1 MEKHKEV
8 IKQHE
13 NVHSI
18 TVSISFE
25 SLWPGFWDSEMKIN
39 SKLLSFS
46 HLFLFRTSQRTYI
59 PNPTS
64 YSEMLHSKLCTTQL
78 CELCC
83 SVISNWGY
91 GMCTH
96 KSQEALLEAACLQH
110 GSGMQR
116 IVGPGSIWVPS
127 CSPWPHPDKKQTN
140 QQNKRATETDHM
152 LELGKQ

>member
-1 MEKHKEV
+1 MRMCTASQFLFPLRVFGQASETVRWK
-8 IKQHE
+8 
-13 NVHSI
+13 SI
-18 TVSISFE
+18 ANCCLI
-25 SLWPGFWDSEMKIN
+25 
-39 SKLLSFS
+39 FS

-83 SVISNWGY
+83 SIISNWGY
-91 GMCTH
+91 RMCTH
-96 KSQEALLEAACLQH
+96 KSQEALLEAAYLQH

-116 IVGPGSIWVPS
+116 IVGPGSIWVLS